1 MNDIDEPITYAR
13 VIVEIQR
20 HGITEGE
27 FLDFFNVQ
35 DFYDSSEV
43 LSWLGY

>member
-13 VIVEIQR
+13 VIAEIQR
-20 HGITEGE
+20 HGLTECD

-35 DFYDSSEV
+35 DFYNANEV